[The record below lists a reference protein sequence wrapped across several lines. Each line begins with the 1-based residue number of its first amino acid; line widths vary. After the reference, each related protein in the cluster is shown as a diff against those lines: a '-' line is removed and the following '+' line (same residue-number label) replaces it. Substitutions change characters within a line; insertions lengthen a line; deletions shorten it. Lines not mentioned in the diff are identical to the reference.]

1 MTFFDKVERN
11 PEDQV
16 LVLRTR
22 KEVNKELEK
31 DPKKEVPIFEIARE
45 INQPDRMC
53 FCRIKVKDLK
63 VNDGFYNDKE
73 EYISFRTN

>member
-22 KEVNKELEK
+22 KEVDKELV
-31 DPKKEVPIFEIARE
+31 KEAPILELARE
-45 INQPDRMC
+45 LSQLDKTC
-53 FCRIKVKDLK
+53 FCRIKVKDLPI
-63 VNDGFYNDKE
+63 NDAFYNDKE
-73 EYISFRTN
+73 EYSSFRIE